1 MATYGYSTPYTGMRQ
16 PTLPPGYMEAA
27 TAPGRNLAAGIAQF
41 GAGIGQAIQRYQDN
55 KAQNEAATQ
64 TFETLTGMAQQA
76 LASDPQYIAA
86 QQYYETGQLPPGV
99 TEADINRFTQKV
111 QADRSML
118 NRMVGLGEK
127 FGDMSVAK
135 KKAAIGDM
143 AMVLQQYQQRGE
155 AEMKREI
162 NQLAL
167 DKARREAATTRN
179 IDELT
184 RRAMGLPTMRTVSE
198 PVVDVIQANPWP
210 EEPTT
215 AAPAQ
220 PTTLPTVAET
230 AVVNRY
236 LQQAGVAGEQLRQE
250 AAAREAAN
258 VMPPETGRYLEGS
271 AGRYLG
277 LGFGPAGLRP
287 IPFPTRYGVEREV
300 ALEKFRRASEQETQN
315 INELRRQADI
325 LGRAAGQTLKAPAQ
339 APTPQPEQAA
349 EPAKPMTETRIRTV
363 SRQEA
368 VPYDELRQG
377 LAQFATERGMGAEAF
392 GAIDKILEA
401 RGLQKPL
408 KVESQQLPGGAMVIR
423 ADNKIEILPPA
434 KPIEGKDLTESQ
446 ALAAGFAARM
456 AYNNKVIDDT
466 IKAGYT
472 PKTLT
477 EFGWMPERFKE
488 TRRKTYEAAKNNWIA
503 AQLRKES
510 GAAIGPQEYEQADLQ
525 YFPQSGDSNDVIQQK
540 AELRKVAERTMKAAV
555 GRNSDFY
562 IQQILGGAQEAQFPQ
577 GSGTYRLVRGKEIQP
592 VQ

>member
-1 MATYGYSTPYTGMRQ
+1 MATYGYSTPYTGTRQ
-16 PTLPPGYMEAA
+16 PALPPGYMEAA
-27 TAPGRNLAAGIAQF
+27 TAPGRNLAAGIAQL
-41 GAGIGQAIQRYQDN
+41 GAGIGQAIQRYQTS
-55 KAQNEAATQ
+55 KAENEAATQ
-64 TFETLTGMAQQA
+64 TFETLSGMAQQA
-76 LASDPQYIAA
+76 LASDPSYQAL
-86 QQYYETGQLPPGV
+86 QNYYETGQLPQGV
-99 TEADINRFTQKV
+99 TEADLQRFSKKAE
-111 QADRSML
+111 ADRSML

-155 AEMKREI
+155 AEMKREV

-220 PTTLPTVAET
+220 PTALPTVAET

-236 LQQAGVAGEQLRQE
+236 LQQAGVAGEQLRRE

-258 VMPPETGRYLEGS
+258 VMPPETGQYFGF
-271 AGRYLG
+271 GG
-277 LGFGPAGLRP
+277 LGGAAVRP
-287 IPFPTRYGVEREV
+287 IPLPTMSPMEREV
-300 ALEKFRRASEQETQN
+300 ALERFRRTSAQETQN

-339 APTPQPEQAA
+339 APTPQPEQAP
-349 EPAKPMTETRIRTV
+349 EPAKPMTENRLRMV

-377 LAQFATERGMGAEAF
+377 LAQFATERGMNAEAF
-392 GAIDKILEA
+392 GSIDKVLEM
-401 RGLQKPL
+401 RGIQKPL
-408 KVESQQLPGGAMVIR
+408 KVESQQLPGGALVIR

-434 KPIEGKDLTESQ
+434 KPVEGKPLNDAQGKSVQ
-446 ALAAGFAARM
+446 FAAGMRL
-456 AYNNKVIDDT
+456 NNDTINKVIES
-466 IKAGYT
+466 GYV
-472 PKTLT
+472 PGELT
-477 EFGWMPERFKE
+477 EFGATPSRLWTEN
-488 TRRKTYEAAKNNWIA
+488 RRIYTSARDAWIENF
-503 AQLRKES
+503 LRDRS
-510 GAAIGPQEYEQADLQ
+510 GAAVTPEEYPAAIQQ
-525 YFPQSGDSNDVIQQK
+525 YFPLPGDSAKEIKRK
-540 AELRKVAERTMKAAV
+540 AQMRQNAY
-555 GRNSDFY
+555 NSTRAKIGENADY
-562 IQQILGGAQEAQFPQ
+562 YLNQAIGGAEEVKAPQ
-577 GSGTYRLVRGKEIQP
+577 GSAVYRLVRGKEIQP